1 MQPEVRMA
9 HNLDRFDAVIDNAG
23 VGYRERRVETSPQFG
38 VSSLSKC
45 SRRTFREQPSWSP
58 KAVVDWAEFYK
69 YEARLPSD
77 HPGSTQRVT
86 ARA

>member
-9 HNLDRFDAVIDNAG
+9 HKLDRFDAVIDNAG

-58 KAVVDWAEFYK
+58 ALRRVGLNCECPAG
-69 YEARLPSD
+69 
-77 HPGSTQRVT
+77 PG
-86 ARA
+86 